1 MRDLLELLLLGK
13 ILKDYNIDSEYQE
26 FLDENYDVEK
36 ISTRYIELGK
46 SFLKEYALDN
56 TEKSEENL

>member
-1 MRDLLELLLLGK
+1 MKDLLELLLLEK

-26 FLDENYDVEK
+26 FLDKNYDVKK

-46 SFLKEYALDN
+46 SFLKKYALDN
-56 TEKSEENL
+56 TENSEENL